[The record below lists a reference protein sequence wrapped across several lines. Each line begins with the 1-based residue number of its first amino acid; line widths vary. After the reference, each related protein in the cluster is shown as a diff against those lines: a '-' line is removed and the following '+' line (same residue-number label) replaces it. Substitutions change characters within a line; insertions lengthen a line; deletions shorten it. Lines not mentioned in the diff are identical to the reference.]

1 MIFIKC
7 LLRACNMYPITSTY
21 IFGLVSNFINI
32 ITTTILHYDANEI
45 SKCLVQ
51 NT

>member
-1 MIFIKC
+1 
-7 LLRACNMYPITSTY
+7 MYPITSIY

-32 ITTTILHYDANEI
+32 ITTTVMHYDANEI
-45 SKCLVQ
+45 SKYLVQ